1 MARYKQFTEYEFD
14 WMGFVRLLIY
24 WKILKHPSK
33 IATFNQNDNYYSDI
47 IKVIYEYNVYATLNF
62 LYNYKYNLIN
72 LVNSILISKFN
83 RTTNIIYYDVTS
95 FFFEIKEQD
104 EGIDDLRKDGCCKEE
119 RKQPIVQIA
128 TSELDMHF
136 LKCYDFYI

>member
-14 WMGFVRLLIY
+14 LMGFVRLLIY

-33 IATFNQNDNYYSDI
+33 IATFIQNDNYYSDI
-47 IKVIYEYNVYATLNF
+47 SKVIYEYNFYATLNF
-62 LYNYKYNLIN
+62 LYDYKYNLIN
-72 LVNSILISKFN
+72 RVN
-83 RTTNIIYYDVTS
+83 NIIYYDATI

-104 EGIDDLRKDGCCKEE
+104 EGIDDLRKDGCCKEK
-119 RKQPIVQIA
+119 RKQPIIQIA